1 MTRGDFFGN
10 DKAAVHEKMPADNV
24 EKKMPRRM
32 YGQTA
37 IVLFLLAIFGL
48 AVLAVGIGLTWWF
61 VLPPS

>member
-1 MTRGDFFGN
+1 MVMTRP
-10 DKAAVHEKMPADNV
+10 AVHEKMPADNV
-24 EKKMPRRM
+24 EKKMSRRI